1 MDGNSFVFHVRT
13 YCFPKV
19 GQRDSWLTEK
29 KAMKLDVEK
38 KWINVMLTER
48 ICRQVCFHCK
58 STYGNYIAAI
68 KLAIVSLTIT

>member
-38 KWINVMLTER
+38 KMDKRNVNRENL
-48 ICRQVCFHCK
+48 
-58 STYGNYIAAI
+58 
-68 KLAIVSLTIT
+68 